1 MGPLIDRPLLVLSQA
16 LVIILASLYFVC
28 SYVYIEKLDS
38 IGVKSDSSKYSPEVN
53 AIFPAKAYLQRFI
66 DPKTDLTGTQ
76 PSILKKHHSFYE
88 NHIACNGKRSMSL
101 LEVGGGPCIYSL
113 ITAAKY
119 VDSITFSDYAE
130 TNRKEINLW
139 KEERPERKTCY

>member
-1 MGPLIDRPLLVLSQA
+1 M
-16 LVIILASLYFVC
+16 
-28 SYVYIEKLDS
+28 DS

-53 AIFPAKAYLQRFI
+53 AIFPAKAYLELFI
-66 DPKTDLTGTQ
+66 DPKTDLNANR
-76 PSILKKHHSFYE
+76 PSFLKTFHSFYE
-88 NHIACNGKRSMSL
+88 NHIASDGNRSMSL

-130 TNRKEINLW
+130 NNRKEINLW